1 MCSEGRLSTG
11 GLGGGPCGAGG
22 SRRGRGGQ
30 WIQDRGQRQ
39 VLLSPAVPHPGHR
52 ALAVPEPLPGASG
65 NRASPE
71 AVWGDA
77 AASAGVCEPRPRG
90 HALSPLGREPCSS
103 AHKGV
108 SATSRSCPSPPRGL
122 SPGIPALNFIKRV
135 KTKDPARSR
144 VTRSPGG
151 EEGGGCGLQHPRQEW
166 AAPRLA
172 AL

>member
-1 MCSEGRLSTG
+1 MDPGQGAEAGSAFTGCSSPRTPSPSHARASLR
-11 GLGGGPCGAGG
+11 GLAP
-22 SRRGRGGQ
+22 
-30 WIQDRGQRQ
+30 
-39 VLLSPAVPHPGHR
+39 
-52 ALAVPEPLPGASG
+52 G

-144 VTRSPGG
+144 VTRSPSG